1 MAVMHLPCQGP
12 RSAAVEVRRER
23 ERERER
29 RQIERQGRWEVRV
42 ERFTQNV

>member
-1 MAVMHLPCQGP
+1 MSRPSIC
-12 RSAAVEVRRER
+12 RRRGE
-23 ERERER
+23 EGERER

>member
-1 MAVMHLPCQGP
+1 MSRPSICHHRG
-12 RSAAVEVRRER
+12 EEG
-23 ERERER
+23 ERER

>member
-1 MAVMHLPCQGP
+1 MSRPSSYRHRG
-12 RSAAVEVRRER
+12 EEG
-23 ERERER
+23 ERER